1 MCCVDKKNWKFMG
14 CMDLTTATLV
24 IGIVLIVKAI
34 LCLVFGGYTNVY
46 TLIFGIFCCL
56 VIRKPHSIR
65 FRKFL
70 VILFWIEII
79 LLVIGIVWMIIAI
92 LDINRIYDCS
102 DNGSFGDNCD
112 HIKTYFYVFLGIN
125 VAIGVTLDVMIGQM
139 VINGKRQQIEY
150 HEK

>member
-1 MCCVDKKNWKFMG
+1 
-14 CMDLTTATLV
+14 
-24 IGIVLIVKAI
+24 
-34 LCLVFGGYTNVY
+34 
-46 TLIFGIFCCL
+46 
-56 VIRKPHSIR
+56 
-65 FRKFL
+65 
-70 VILFWIEII
+70 
-79 LLVIGIVWMIIAI
+79 MIIAI

-125 VAIGVTLDVMIGQM
+125 VAIGVTLDVMIGQI